1 MLERNREKE
10 RTQMAAPLPTQ
21 VMGREELV
29 ERKGITI

>member
-21 VMGREELV
+21 VVGSEEGL